1 MKGSVVN
8 RRVVAAGGI
17 LQHEG
22 LGGEQT
28 GRRRGAQTVLAHTE
42 GEAHVLGIGRE
53 LGIGEGVVSLVALL
67 GHHRSVVRAG
77 DVLVQVVEAEV
88 DDALLAQRVEVF
100 TQHEEAVVV
109 FVGGRGG
116 HLQPGAHVGQV
127 DHFEPKSHRR
137 GLHRRFGLG
146 AERGADQLGG
156 RLARVVE
163 AEDILDILRIA
174 RQLLGRHEA
183 LRAGEEE
190 PHRAAELLEAHGVEL
205 GGAGNLGY
213 LGVDELLLEGK
224 ASNSARGRTLQK

>member
-1 MKGSVVN
+1 MRIGSSPP
-8 RRVVAAGGI
+8 AAV

-116 HLQPGAHVGQV
+116 HLQPGAHVVRSTTSSPRVIDEGCTV
-127 DHFEPKSHRR
+127 GS
-137 GLHRRFGLG
+137 GLVRN
-146 AERGADQLGG
+146 
-156 RLARVVE
+156 
-163 AEDILDILRIA
+163 
-174 RQLLGRHEA
+174 EA
-183 LRAGEEE
+183 LT
-190 PHRAAELLEAHGVEL
+190 
-205 GGAGNLGY
+205 
-213 LGVDELLLEGK
+213 
-224 ASNSARGRTLQK
+224 NSEVALPE